1 MPLAGLS
8 QRVLNCRP
16 VVGCRLQN
24 CNDRPWTSSYPVALD
39 SADFAP
45 GFAAPLG
52 VRNAQSGQDLT
63 PRAQRSIRMLSE
75 ELPEKLTLQVTRCR
89 PLASVVFS
97 AAAERPSMLQQDMKA
112 CKLDTRC
119 ELADQFVD
127 DLVAAAR
134 AHGGAR
140 AKAAAAVLERWDR
153 RADADS
159 VGTLIFLHWATNAGA
174 TGSGIGGFAVP
185 LDDRRPLDTPR
196 GFADPA
202 RAVAALEDVA
212 AEMERTYGTL
222 EVKWGDALRFPPVRA
237 NAGVP
242 RLRCLRAS
250 PKPLLARMSVGSR
263 PRMAAPRC
271 PATER
276 PAPSARS
283 GPSATPPSATAS
295 RSRSTATPGCE

>member
-1 MPLAGLS
+1 
-8 QRVLNCRP
+8 
-16 VVGCRLQN
+16 
-24 CNDRPWTSSYPVALD
+24 
-39 SADFAP
+39 
-45 GFAAPLG
+45 
-52 VRNAQSGQDLT
+52 
-63 PRAQRSIRMLSE
+63 
-75 ELPEKLTLQVTRCR
+75 
-89 PLASVVFS
+89 
-97 AAAERPSMLQQDMKA
+97 MKA

-134 AHGGAR
+134 THGGAR

-159 VGTLIFLHWATNAGA
+159 VGTLIFLHRATAAGA
-174 TGSGIGGFAVP
+174 TGANIGGFAVP
-185 LDDRRPLDTPR
+185 LDDRRPLETPR

-237 NAGVP
+237 NAGVS

-276 PAPSARS
+276 PAPLVRSA
-283 GPSATPPSATAS
+283 PSATPPSATAS
-295 RSRSTATPGCE
+295 RSRSTATPGCKYL